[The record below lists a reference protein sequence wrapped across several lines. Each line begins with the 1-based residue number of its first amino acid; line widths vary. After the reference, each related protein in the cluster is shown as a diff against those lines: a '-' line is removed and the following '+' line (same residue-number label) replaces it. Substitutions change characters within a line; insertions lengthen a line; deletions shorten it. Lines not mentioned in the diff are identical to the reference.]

1 MLAQQY
7 IDHYR
12 KQRRL
17 VSLDAEIEQ
26 GTQFAATV
34 SPAVQTDPRFTAAVD
49 AALRSP
55 TGEHKFMLAAYYLDG
70 RTLAEIARIL
80 HVHESSVSRR
90 LNKIIENLQKKIRAE
105 LLRRGVDRRRAEEL
119 MQADVTDLQVNV
131 RAHLAQDSSSASFS
145 KQESPARAG
154 EGSE

>member
-1 MLAQQY
+1 MSAGSKLSQSGQSQGAAEVLAGNTSAKPFTDLFGTNLRQGQRVSKLASYTGRGSLEGWLRTVLAQQY

-49 AALRSP
+49 AALRS
-55 TGEHKFMLAAYYLDG
+55 
-70 RTLAEIARIL
+70 
-80 HVHESSVSRR
+80 
-90 LNKIIENLQKKIRAE
+90 
-105 LLRRGVDRRRAEEL
+105 
-119 MQADVTDLQVNV
+119 
-131 RAHLAQDSSSASFS
+131 
-145 KQESPARAG
+145 
-154 EGSE
+154 